1 MLWKSADY
9 TGYVKTCNTHFL
21 LYFTFPFCLFIMLFC
36 VSDCS
41 YQRQRDYWVA
51 RAQDI
56 LSVVNIH
63 LHQRC
68 MLSQGQVLNDNSQEL
83 ILKAFFWCTLQCRVY
98 VCPLWVDIK
107 WQTLF
112 HIWKILHLEKF
123 HTLKISHFKN
133 FTLGKFFIFHLA
145 LPKTLPKYA
154 KNLKGGR
161 RLCPIFHFWLET
173 LWTIPGTEN

>member
-21 LYFTFPFCLFIMLFC
+21 LYFIFPSCLFIMLFC

-56 LSVVNIH
+56 LSVVNIQ
-63 LHQRC
+63 LHQTC

-83 ILKAFFWCTLQCRVY
+83 ILKAFFWCKLQCRVY
-98 VCPLWVDIK
+98 VCPTMGWYQMTNFTFGK
-107 WQTLF
+107 FYTL
-112 HIWKILHLEKF
+112 KILHLKNLDYYLYGQSLA
-123 HTLKISHFKN
+123 LKIKYSNLNLGRLSPQLYKCHFKSN
-133 FTLGKFFIFHLA
+133 FD
-145 LPKTLPKYA
+145 
-154 KNLKGGR
+154 
-161 RLCPIFHFWLET
+161 
-173 LWTIPGTEN
+173 

>member
-21 LYFTFPFCLFIMLFC
+21 LYFIFPFCLFIIMLFC

-41 YQRQRDYWVA
+41 YQRQRDYWEA

-56 LSVVNIH
+56 LSVVDIH

-112 HIWKILHLEKF
+112 HIWKILHFENFTLENFILWKF
-123 HTLKISHFKN
+123 HTWKILHFEN
-133 FTLGKFFIFHLA
+133 FTF
-145 LPKTLPKYA
+145 
-154 KNLKGGR
+154 
-161 RLCPIFHFWLET
+161 
-173 LWTIPGTEN
+173 

>member
-21 LYFTFPFCLFIMLFC
+21 LYFIFPFCLFIMLFC

-83 ILKAFFWCTLQCRVY
+83 ILKAFFWCTLQCGVY
-98 VCPLWVDIK
+98 VCSLWVDIK

-112 HIWKILHLEKF
+112 HIWKILHFENFTLEEF
-123 HTLKISHFKN
+123 YTLKISHFKN

-161 RLCPIFHFWLET
+161 RLCPIFHFWLKT
-173 LWTIPGTEN
+173 

>member
-21 LYFTFPFCLFIMLFC
+21 LYFIFPFCLFIMLFC

-41 YQRQRDYWVA
+41 YQRQRDYWEA

-56 LSVVNIH
+56 LSVVDIH

-112 HIWKILHLEKF
+112 HIWKILHFENFTPENFILWKF
-123 HTLKISHFKN
+123 HTWKILHFEN
-133 FTLGKFFIFHLA
+133 FTLENFILWKFHTWKIL
-145 LPKTLPKYA
+145 
-154 KNLKGGR
+154 
-161 RLCPIFHFWLET
+161 HF
-173 LWTIPGTEN
+173 ENFTF

>member
-21 LYFTFPFCLFIMLFC
+21 LYFIFPFCLFIMLFC

-41 YQRQRDYWVA
+41 YQRQRDYWEA

-56 LSVVNIH
+56 LSVVDIH

-112 HIWKILHLEKF
+112 HIWKILHFENFTLENFILWKFHTWKILHFENFTLEKF
-123 HTLKISHFKN
+123 HTWK
-133 FTLGKFFIFHLA
+133 IFH
-145 LPKTLPKYA
+145 
-154 KNLKGGR
+154 
-161 RLCPIFHFWLET
+161 
-173 LWTIPGTEN
+173 IPSGTT

>member
-21 LYFTFPFCLFIMLFC
+21 LYFIFPFCLFIMLFC

-83 ILKAFFWCTLQCRVY
+83 ILKASFWCTLQCRVY

-107 WQTLF
+107 WQTS
-112 HIWKILHLEKF
+112 HLE
-123 HTLKISHFKN
+123 N
-133 FTLGKFFIFHLA
+133 FTLWKLHLWSKILQKMKWFIVHCIILISW
-145 LPKTLPKYA
+145 TL
-154 KNLKGGR
+154 LM
-161 RLCPIFHFWLET
+161 
-173 LWTIPGTEN
+173 